1 MMTYIREYIAQST
14 HLGQWHLLKENLTA
28 TMRSTLDSTP
38 CHEIEP
44 PSWPQ
49 PQGWVSFRS
58 FESLYGQMNLVWILL
73 FLAFVSY
80 CVVDVFHCSRQ
91 AQFSPLF
98 LLIIVACVCLHFFMC
113 STLCVCAC
121 VYLGVVAVSWCLVSS
136 SVAVF
141 CETGSLDAC
150 PRGLPA
156 AITDVC
162 SCSWPFTGAQIQGQ
176 VLVLVRQVLSDWV
189 VSSPMCSSWMTLCC
203 MWFGTVRNKSMVLTY
218 TCMFVSLGSS
228 LDGIVVPDY
237 TYTVHFSNSSREF
250 HSTLWNC
257 GSTSWPTSTTLI
269 STVRHP

>member
-1 MMTYIREYIAQST
+1 MQ
-14 HLGQWHLLKENLTA
+14 
-28 TMRSTLDSTP
+28 STLDSTP

-49 PQGWVSFRS
+49 PQWWVSFMS
-58 FESLYGQMNLVWILL
+58 FESLMNSAWILL
-73 FLAFVSY
+73 FLTFISY

-121 VYLGVVAVSWCLVSS
+121 VYLGVVAGSWCLVSS

-150 PRGLPA
+150 RRGPPA

-162 SCSWPFTGAQIQGQ
+162 SCSWPFTGHRSKVRSLCLYGRHFLTESSPAPC
-176 VLVLVRQVLSDWV
+176 VLVGWRYV
-189 VSSPMCSSWMTLCC
+189 V
-203 MWFGTVRNKSMVLTY
+203 
-218 TCMFVSLGSS
+218 
-228 LDGIVVPDY
+228 
-237 TYTVHFSNSSREF
+237 
-250 HSTLWNC
+250 C
-257 GSTSWPTSTTLI
+257 GSGL
-269 STVRHP
+269 